1 MSALLEKVR
10 LDASQLP
17 QEEKQLLAIE
27 LIDSAWG
34 GYESQEAVDAAWDS
48 EIAKRV
54 EEVRSGAV
62 ELQPWTSVRT
72 SLAKEFGW
80 DK

>member
-34 GYESQEAVDAAWDS
+34 DYESQEAVAAAWDC

-54 EEVRSGAV
+54 DEVRSGAV
-62 ELQPWTSVRT
+62 ELQNWNSVKA

>member
-34 GYESQEAVDAAWDS
+34 DHEAQEAVEAAWDS
-48 EIAKRV
+48 EISKRV
-54 EEVRSGAV
+54 NEVRAGTV
-62 ELQPWTSVRT
+62 ELQSWESVKT
-72 SLAKEFGW
+72 GFAKEFGW
-80 DK
+80 DR

>member
-34 GYESQEAVDAAWDS
+34 DYDSQDAVEAAWDT

-62 ELQPWTSVRT
+62 KLQPWETVKTSF
-72 SLAKEFGW
+72 AKEFGW